1 MGDIKTIVKKVSFL
15 RNKYVILTHF
25 YIKNKAKKSKK
36 TVFQALFSS
45 KTGGFVAAEGI
56 F

>member
-1 MGDIKTIVKKVSFL
+1 MGDIKIRVKKVSCL
-15 RNKYVILTHF
+15 RNKYVIFTHF
-25 YIKNKAKKSKK
+25 YIKNKAKKFKK
-36 TVFQALFSS
+36 TVFQAIFSS